1 MKIILLEDDKVIIA
15 ETDLAKIFKDH
26 FENIV
31 ESLHIERPC
40 KVDLDREPVVNPIKY
55 FSQHPGILK
64 IKEYEF
70 FCLFLISHSKQGGST
85 LSAKQFRPHKSY
97 TKV

>member
-1 MKIILLEDDKVIIA
+1 MQTTSISGKLLNLFTDKFFKDEKLVLTGDDKVITA

-40 KVDLDREPVVNPIKY
+40 KVDFGREPVVSAIKN
-55 FSQHPGILK
+55 
-64 IKEYEF
+64 
-70 FCLFLISHSKQGGST
+70 FC
-85 LSAKQFRPHKSY
+85 
-97 TKV
+97 